1 MNISNMNPVNTPKQ
15 SIPIPE
21 KEGKSLAEWVAFGV
35 AAAILSTI
43 TGLVLYVWLG
53 QQRQPPILS
62 ITYKKEIREVNG
74 QFYIPFTLIN
84 QGGETVESVRVFA
97 ELEMN
102 NRSKEQGEQEI
113 DFLSGSEEREGAF
126 IFSKNPR
133 QGKLT
138 LRVTSY
144 KLP

>member
-1 MNISNMNPVNTPKQ
+1 MNPVNTPKQ
-15 SIPIPE
+15 SIPIPK

-74 QFYIPFTLIN
+74 QFYIPFTLTN

-126 IFSKNPR
+126 VFSKNPR